1 VPVLY
6 VVPAGKGQDVPELIR
21 QAFVDVYV
29 KQKGIPV
36 ENLPSQ
42 FMLVEEIP
50 LNANGKLDIFR
61 ITRERIDGDAY
72 NLVPVM
78 ENGSLKDIQVE
89 HVKKLNSMTAGTL
102 PQGMENNSAYN
113 VFDLFNA
120 VPSKKKGNGGFLSG
134 LLRNTKTKKTFEMP
148 RIPEPWMK
156 KLLIYGN
163 RISSIPE
170 GRKWINFD
178 FED

>member
-1 VPVLY
+1 
-6 VVPAGKGQDVPELIR
+6 
-21 QAFVDVYV
+21 
-29 KQKGIPV
+29 
-36 ENLPSQ
+36 
-42 FMLVEEIP
+42 
-50 LNANGKLDIFR
+50 
-61 ITRERIDGDAY
+61 
-72 NLVPVM
+72 
-78 ENGSLKDIQVE
+78 
-89 HVKKLNSMTAGTL
+89 MTAGTL

-120 VPSKKKGNGGFLSG
+120 VPSKKKNDGGFLPG

-170 GRKWINFD
+170 GRKWINYD